1 MDWLGGALA
10 EIGRE
15 DLREMSHAAGLPVR
29 VSGSKKW
36 LPVSELREA
45 LGVYLAP
52 EAEKVGGC
60 MHNEV
65 MSQLIELSIREKG
78 SF

>member
-10 EIGRE
+10 EISRD

-29 VSGSKKW
+29 VSGSKQW
-36 LPVSELREA
+36 FPVSELREA

-52 EAEKVGGC
+52 EAEKVGGS
-60 MHNEV
+60 MDNEV
-65 MSQLIELSIREKG
+65 MSQLIELSIRGKG